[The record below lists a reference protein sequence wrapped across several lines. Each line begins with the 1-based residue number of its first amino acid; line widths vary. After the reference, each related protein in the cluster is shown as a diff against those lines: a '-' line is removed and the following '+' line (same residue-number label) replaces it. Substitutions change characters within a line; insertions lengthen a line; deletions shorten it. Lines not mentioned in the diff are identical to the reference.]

1 MNYEHLVQIND
12 PLNPLLTPMS
22 REQLWQGLLLRAERP
37 ELFVLG
43 LEGCTILSRH
53 ADGLEREL
61 DYGAAKVRDRVVLRP
76 LDSVEYLID
85 ATDTY
90 VGGSLT
96 MKIES
101 PDEGQLFLRFAYRTS
116 LPTTTDP
123 ETTRTSEIVKSAYR
137 EADID
142 TVRVIREMAET
153 GKLAPSSGPL
163 H

>member
-43 LEGCTILSRH
+43 LEACTILSRH
-53 ADGLEREL
+53 EDGLEREL
-61 DYGAAKVRDRVVLRP
+61 DYGAAKVRDRVILRP

-116 LPTTTDP
+116 LPTSEDL
-123 ETTRTSEIVKSAYR
+123 EATRTSEIVKSAYR